1 MVLLCRSLG
10 VRPDLSIRQSR
21 QEPDGTLLLIGGQA
35 EPDVLGGDA
44 WLGTR
49 WMATHGDPSQKAES
63 WNAQGILACRGPP
76 PLPSGRRSG
85 EATFL
90 AEALQELDDLAQAV

>member
-1 MVLLCRSLG
+1 MVLLWRLWG

-21 QEPDGTLLLIGGQA
+21 QEPDGTLLLIAGQT
-35 EPDVLGGDA
+35 EPDVRGGNA

-63 WNAQGILACRGPP
+63 WNAQGILVAEGCRHC
-76 PLPSGRRSG
+76 L
-85 EATFL
+85 
-90 AEALQELDDLAQAV
+90 